1 METRSCH
8 GLGSPHEQPTL
19 GRPRAVLEYSPG
31 EILVTQLA
39 REQVRGLLL
48 DWDGCMVP
56 IRGEWHAVIAKESLL
71 RSETFS
77 SHASATLQECIKAYE
92 GPGHG
97 IDWFALFEQN
107 LLKPKLEGLPHSEE
121 LVTRVMQELR
131 AIVPIVSAEFARGLY
146 APELRISPN
155 PGVEDFLQAAQ
166 SFGFSLA
173 VVTMTPTPIVEAF
186 AERSGLKRWIKEF
199 HGCETFADFVDTK
212 ADPDLWREAA
222 TRVGLPTS
230 EVAIVEDSVRSLHG
244 AVRSGAAVVLSLTP
258 DVGFLHAALSHNSHL
273 WMAHH
278 LGDITSVETLRRSKG
293 VPA

>member
-1 METRSCH
+1 
-8 GLGSPHEQPTL
+8 
-19 GRPRAVLEYSPG
+19 
-31 EILVTQLA
+31 
-39 REQVRGLLL
+39 
-48 DWDGCMVP
+48 
-56 IRGEWHAVIAKESLL
+56 
-71 RSETFS
+71 
-77 SHASATLQECIKAYE
+77 
-92 GPGHG
+92 
-97 IDWFALFEQN
+97 
-107 LLKPKLEGLPHSEE
+107 
-121 LVTRVMQELR
+121 
-131 AIVPIVSAEFARGLY
+131 
-146 APELRISPN
+146 
-155 PGVEDFLQAAQ
+155 VEDFLQAAQ